1 MQTGALDL
9 LVTKTDTVRRLGSL
23 ISAAVTLGLRL
34 AGHTE
39 DP

>member
-1 MQTGALDL
+1 MQAGALDL
-9 LVTKTDTVRRLGSL
+9 LVTKTDMVRRVDNLV
-23 ISAAVTLGLRL
+23 SAAATLCLRL